1 MYVMAADG
9 GNPQNL
15 TNNRHGD
22 GSPAWFGPAFAVSPA
37 SRTFTIWGRVKRLE
51 Q

>member
-1 MYVMAADG
+1 MDADG

-15 TNNRHGD
+15 TNNPQND
-22 GSPAWFGPAFAVSPA
+22 IQPAWFGPALVVAP
-37 SRTFTIWGRVKRLE
+37 TGKTITIWGWLKQGV